1 MKLNIENRKRKKRK
15 DRMMKNERTNQ
26 EAKAAY
32 DRAKS
37 DIANLLG
44 WFECELSKKSVFE
57 SGQAK
62 TPVEVNWAH
71 VGTMKNVRASLIE
84 TLCVLSGFD
93 AATIRESLEDAQM
106 ADGNA

>member
-1 MKLNIENRKRKKRK
+1 
-15 DRMMKNERTNQ
+15 MKNERTNQ

-71 VGTMKNVRASLIE
+71 VGTLNKTRSDLISA
-84 TLCVLSGFD
+84 LAFLSGFS
-93 AATIRESLEDAQM
+93 ESQINETLEETRVENP
-106 ADGNA
+106 NA